1 LRVKIGVAM
10 EIWPKHVPVGFDGP
24 CGAFEPQLVHAV
36 GQISM
41 ATPILTLKKRPEV
54 KSLTKKKFDKKK

>member
-1 LRVKIGVAM
+1 
-10 EIWPKHVPVGFDGP
+10 
-24 CGAFEPQLVHAV
+24 
-36 GQISM
+36 M